1 MYDLYGARD
10 LSVDQVRRLA
20 SEVLGIAFRRH
31 YSEAV
36 GDYYFHEDDDCELM
50 IEPNVASDAEGAY
63 HLEEDFPEY
72 GTLFHAITEDG
83 DGIREKLEAID
94 GLTFLRREFADS
106 AGALRSCPPCQCPGH
121 TLKRDDSGA
130 RRRCASG

>member
-1 MYDLYGARD
+1 MYDLYGARE
-10 LSVDQVRRLA
+10 LSVDQVHRLA

-31 YSEAV
+31 YSDAV

-50 IEPNVASDAEGAY
+50 IEPNAASDNDGAY

-83 DGIREKLEAID
+83 DDIRGKLESID
-94 GLTFLRREFADS
+94 GLTFLRRELAGSAD
-106 AGALRSCPPCQCPGH
+106 ALRRRGPSYAAE
-121 TLKRDDSGA
+121 KR
-130 RRRCASG
+130 